1 MLVRLALERRVLVLR
16 LVSVHR
22 VWVPPERVQHRGQ
35 ALVARVLGAVALIV
49 RVQKAQAQARIAAA
63 RLTAAAFAKLS
74 YGC

>member
-35 ALVARVLGAVALIV
+35 ALVARVLGAVARQAAGL
-49 RVQKAQAQARIAAA
+49 VQRGHGSALAGAR
-63 RLTAAAFAKLS
+63 
-74 YGC
+74 